1 MVATIFVRR
10 IPRTV
15 PGAADARPAVLVA
28 GAVDHLLPSTI
39 GGMLR
44 PTRPVP
50 HVGASVRI
58 GHFGGGWER
67 GTVAGVGDQGRR
79 LTVVSE
85 AGEALD
91 YVLSPATAKFVPA
104 GSPYGGRLELLE
116 GMTQVG

>member
-1 MVATIFVRR
+1 V
-10 IPRTV
+10 PR
-15 PGAADARPAVLVA
+15 
-28 GAVDHLLPSTI
+28 
-39 GGMLR
+39 
-44 PTRPVP
+44 
-50 HVGASVRI
+50 VGAPARI

-67 GTVAGVGDQGRR
+67 GTVSRVDDQGRR

-116 GMTQVG
+116 GASSPG

>member
-10 IPRTV
+10 TPRTV
-15 PGAADARPAVLVA
+15 AGAADARPALAVA
-28 GAVDHLLPSTI
+28 RAVDRLSPPTI

-50 HVGASVRI
+50 RVGAPVRI

-67 GTVAGVGDQGRR
+67 GTVSSVGDHGRR
-79 LTVVSE
+79 LTVMSD

-116 GMTQVG
+116 GTIAPG